1 MPDREHTIE
10 VGLEA
15 RPTGKLMHL
24 LPQHNS
30 TSELAT
36 ELLFPTAVAVPM
48 NEQFALV
55 LEPLAYRVTKVSL
68 EPKTL
73 GVKSNFLANLPAF
86 PCAVGSSVCV
96 EQVEVVCTAGDYF
109 GSVPREP
116 RLLDCAMR

>member
-1 MPDREHTIE
+1 
-10 VGLEA
+10 
-15 RPTGKLMHL
+15 MHL
-24 LPQHNS
+24 LPQYNS

-68 EPKTL
+68 QPKTL

-86 PCAVGSSVCV
+86 PCAVGSSVRR
-96 EQVEVVCTAGDYF
+96 A
-109 GSVPREP
+109 S
-116 RLLDCAMR
+116 